1 MTNALTHWLRV
12 NPCFA
17 EFLDEVSIDA
27 VNKYSKLNKEV
38 APSLFLEFH
47 GSESALND
55 QVKDVGKFIKMQS
68 IFVLCIFDPN
78 STHAPVVRAVALW

>member
-1 MTNALTHWLRV
+1 MNISRGEERTTNAMTPL
-12 NPCFA
+12 CFA

-55 QVKDVGKFIKMQS
+55 QVKVVGKLNM
-68 IFVLCIFDPN
+68 
-78 STHAPVVRAVALW
+78 

>member
-1 MTNALTHWLRV
+1 MGPYYLQYRLPKNISRGEEQTTNSMTHELKGNL
-12 NPCFA
+12 CFA

-55 QVKDVGKFIKMQS
+55 QVKVVGKLNM
-68 IFVLCIFDPN
+68 
-78 STHAPVVRAVALW
+78 